1 MWSNVTDYADTIA
14 AIPAVQAGLPTQVG
28 IIWTSA

>member
-1 MWSNVTDYADTIA
+1 MWSNVTDYADFIA
-14 AIPAVQAGLPTQVG
+14 AIPVPQAGLPTQVG

>member
-1 MWSNVTDYADTIA
+1 MWSNVPDYADFIA
-14 AIPAVQAGLPTQVG
+14 ANTAPQAGLPTEVG